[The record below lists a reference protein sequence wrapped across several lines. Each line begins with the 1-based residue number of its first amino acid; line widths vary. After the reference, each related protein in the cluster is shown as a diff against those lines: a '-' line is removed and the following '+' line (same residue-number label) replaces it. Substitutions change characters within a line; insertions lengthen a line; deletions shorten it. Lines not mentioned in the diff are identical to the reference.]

1 MTTRATGPRTRAPRP
16 RRHGPE
22 RVPVAIVGFG
32 RLGGALALGLRAG
45 GWPVSVFPRSDASV
59 RRAVELGLTLAD
71 LDLLRG
77 AAVCLLAVPDRAVRE
92 CAEAIAGDLGP
103 RTALVHCAGALTL
116 DALGSQP
123 AVISRPRGSFHPLCA
138 VSSPQD
144 RLEGHTVALSTA
156 DGRLLKVLRGM
167 ARTLGLHPIEV
178 PEATRAAYHAG
189 AVLSAGGAV
198 ALLSAAV
205 QAFRGAGISER
216 EATLALIALMRSAL
230 RGVEQRGLSAGLTGP
245 VVRGDA
251 DVVAAQ
257 LDALPRPISAL
268 YRALSIWALDLA
280 HGRLTPEQRGML
292 EDVLA
297 DRRPGTLGD

>member
-1 MTTRATGPRTRAPRP
+1 
-16 RRHGPE
+16 
-22 RVPVAIVGFG
+22 VAIVGFG
-32 RLGGALALGLRAG
+32 RLGGALALGLKAR
-45 GWPVSVFPRSDASV
+45 GWPVCVFPRSEKSV

-71 LDLLRG
+71 PDLLRE
-77 AAVCLLAVPDRAVRE
+77 AAVCVLAVPDRVVRE
-92 CAEAIAGDLGP
+92 RAETIAADLGR

-116 DALGSQP
+116 DALGTLP
-123 AVISRPRGSFHPLCA
+123 AVTSRPRGSFHPLCA
-138 VSSPQD
+138 VSSPLD
-144 RLEGHTVALSTA
+144 RLDGHTVALSATTA
-156 DGRLLKVLRGM
+156 GLLRTLRRM
-167 ARTLGLHPIEV
+167 AEALGLHPIEV

-205 QAFRGAGISER
+205 QAFHGAGISEE
-216 EATLALIALMRSAL
+216 EATPALIALMRSAL

-257 LDALPRPISAL
+257 LDALPRPISQL

-280 HGRLTPEQRGML
+280 YDRLTPEQRGML

-297 DRRPGTLGD
+297 DRRSRPDRG